1 MIINSLLDNDLYKIS
16 MMQAVLHQFPS
27 AQVEYKFACRT
38 KGIDLRPCLEEIRA
52 AILALDQLHFLD
64 KELAFLRKLRFMKS
78 DFIDFLQS
86 FRLNPSAFVS
96 VSADA
101 DPDQN
106 GGVCIRIKG
115 PWLQTILFEVPILAI
130 VNHVY
135 FELLRR
141 EPHVSYQTWQNEG
154 LKRLQ
159 SKMDMLKYFPDF
171 CFADFGTR
179 RRFNRDWQQ
188 AVVRVAAE
196 SRHFVGTSNVEL
208 AMQNDVTPIGT
219 MAHEWLQAGQALT
232 HPANSQKFMLDA
244 WVQEYR
250 GDLGIALTDVVG
262 IDAFL
267 KDFDLFFA
275 KLYDGVRQDSGDPFI
290 FADKMI
296 GHYEKLGIRPKSKTL
311 VFSDGLDF
319 PKAIKILKHVDGQ
332 AKVSFG
338 IGTNLTNDVGFD
350 PINIVIKMVS
360 CNGQP
365 VAKLSDSPGK
375 NMCEDPEYVTYLKK
389 VFGVSS

>member
-1 MIINSLLDNDLYKIS
+1 MIINSLLDNDLYKLS

-38 KGIDLRPCLEEIRA
+38 KDVDLRPCLEDIKVA
-52 AILALDQLHFLD
+52 VLALERLSFLD
-64 KELAFLRKLRFMKS
+64 KELAFLRKLRFMKP
-78 DFIDFLQS
+78 DFINFLQY
-86 FRLNPSAFVS
+86 FRFNPDAFVS
-96 VSADA
+96 LSADA

-106 GGVCIRIKG
+106 GGISIRIKG
-115 PWLQTILFEVPILAI
+115 PWLQTILFEIPILAI
-130 VNHVY
+130 VNQVY
-135 FELLRR
+135 FEQLRR

-159 SKMDMLKYFPDF
+159 SKLDMLKYHPDF

-179 RRFNRDWQQ
+179 RRFNGEWQRT
-188 AVVRVAAE
+188 VVRLAAE
-196 SRHFVGTSNVEL
+196 SNKHFVGTSNVEM

-267 KDFDLFFA
+267 RDFDLFFA
-275 KLYDGVRQDSGDPFI
+275 KLYDGVRHDSGDPLEFT
-290 FADKMI
+290 DKMI
-296 GHYEKLGIRPKSKTL
+296 DHYATLGIEPWTKTL

-319 PKAIKILKHVDGQ
+319 PKAIKILKHVNSR

-389 VFGVSS
+389 TFKV